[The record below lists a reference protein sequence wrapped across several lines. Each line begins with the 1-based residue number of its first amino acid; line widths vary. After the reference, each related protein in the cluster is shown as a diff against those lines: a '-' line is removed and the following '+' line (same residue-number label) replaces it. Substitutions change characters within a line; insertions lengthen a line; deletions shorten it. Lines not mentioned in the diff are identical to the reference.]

1 LPPFTPAVPLA
12 NLVTMPKES
21 TKHTKR
27 AAAGDKEEKAK
38 RPPTAYQLYMKDT
51 LVKVKGENPDMTH
64 GDAFKKVAAMW
75 KDADENPNK
84 GKEKP
89 EKKAPRK
96 RKSSDDEDEPPK
108 KKRASKKKKA
118 EEAEESAV
126 SAPEDASE

>member
-1 LPPFTPAVPLA
+1 
-12 NLVTMPKES
+12 MPKET

-27 AAAGDKEEKAK
+27 AATGDKEEKAK

-51 LVKVKGENPDMTH
+51 LAKVKAENSEMSH
-64 GDAFKKVAAMW
+64 ADAFKKVASMW

-89 EKKAPRK
+89 EKKAPKK

-108 KKRASKKKKA
+108 KKRASKKKKV
-118 EEAEESAV
+118 EEAEESAASAAEDV
-126 SAPEDASE
+126 SE